1 MMVFVIVWRLER
13 VRRRRAVLSLHPRQV
28 VCMAWQGQLRSA
40 ALNDRSAGGPEGE
53 DAQEGDGSGQPPRQA
68 AGPAGRA
75 VWLARLATI
84 HVELEWQP
92 AAAVASP
99 LVTGL
104 GLVLALVFSA
114 VRTGTAAGA
123 ESVRARGSA
132 HWAETPPFSPPPRP

>member
-53 DAQEGDGSGQPPRQA
+53 DAQDGDGSGQPPRQA

-75 VWLARLATI
+75 VWLARLATKL
-84 HVELEWQP
+84 H
-92 AAAVASP
+92 
-99 LVTGL
+99 TKGD
-104 GLVLALVFSA
+104 
-114 VRTGTAAGA
+114 
-123 ESVRARGSA
+123 
-132 HWAETPPFSPPPRP
+132 